1 MALQDVTPIRD
12 RRPLYLQVEEALADM
27 LSDSKPG
34 ERLPPEPELAQRL
47 GVSRS
52 TLREALRALKDKGL
66 IAGKRGVGTFVQS
79 RLPVIPSGLETLE
92 SVDVIARR
100 LGHDIRTV
108 QVTIEEQPALQ
119 EPQKRLGLSAGDTVS
134 CVRRVKLAGEQPV
147 ACIEDMIPTRIAD
160 VVTLRARFR
169 DSVLDFLREQGNPPP
184 DHARADIVPI
194 SAEGDLA
201 AKLALRPGTAV
212 LLLKETLFSAEGRP
226 IGYSRNYFV
235 PGFFDF
241 HVIRRIGS
249 DTAG

>member
-1 MALQDVTPIRD
+1 MALQEVTPIRD
-12 RRPLYLQVEEALADM
+12 PRPLYLQVEEALIDLLAD
-27 LSDSKPG
+27 SEPG
-34 ERLPPEPELAQRL
+34 AQLPPEPELAQRL

-79 RLPVIPSGLETLE
+79 RLPLIPSGLETLE

-100 LGHDIRTV
+100 MGLDIRTAL
-108 QVTIEEQPALQ
+108 VTIEEQPASQDL
-119 EPQKRLGLSAGDTVS
+119 QKRLGLSAGDAVS
-134 CVRRVKLAGEQPV
+134 CVRRVKLAGDQPV
-147 ACIEDMIPTRIAD
+147 AYIEDMIPAA
-160 VVTLRARFR
+160 VASAAALQAGFQ
-169 DSVLDFLREQGNPPP
+169 DSVLDFLRERGDPSP

-194 SAEGDLA
+194 AAEGELA
-201 AKLALRPGTAV
+201 VKLAQRPGTAI
-212 LLLKETLFSAEGRP
+212 LLLKETLFSAEGTP

-249 DTAG
+249 DSGG